1 MDFKRLLKKYGFH
14 LLAVISFLIIA
25 ATYFKPALD
34 GYVLKQHDMDQYR
47 GMSREIIDYK
57 KIDGKT
63 PLWTNAMFSGM
74 PSSQIHVDYPGNF
87 FKTSLNFAYSVLN
100 TPIGYLFFYLLG
112 FYIFG
117 LCLGLNKWV
126 NLIGAIAFAFSS
138 YNIII
143 LQAGHITKANAI
155 AFMLPTIGGFI
166 LAYTRNIKWGAIVF
180 GLSLAMQ
187 LSANHLQITYYS
199 LFLFL
204 GLGIYFLATAIKRA
218 ELKKF
223 TITSGAVIVTALIAL
238 MINIGNIKVTKDY
251 AKQTIRGGNDLTI
264 DANGTKIDQS
274 NEDGLDLDYITNW
287 SYGVGETVTLFS
299 PYVKGGASEAV
310 ASSPFTDIVEN
321 ADISL
326 EAKGFIQNYYSYW
339 GEQPFTSGPVYFGII
354 VVLLAFLS
362 LVFLESKIKWV
373 YFGVALLTIALSWG
387 KNFMGL
393 TEFFAHHIPMY
404 NKFRAVTII
413 LAITSMI
420 FPILAA
426 LILNQF
432 YNERANLKA
441 HTKKFYIAGGSF
453 LVFLLILKFVGLNDG
468 YLSSTDKQ
476 QFASMIGSQ
485 DQQRAGLMQQIL
497 SMSDDQLAQN
507 GIDRNNTTQ
516 INQIIDAQ
524 IERNSKA
531 YDVNALKQVRKD
543 IYNSSMNRSLL
554 FAFLAMG
561 VLTLLFVTEI
571 DVRYVLAGLG
581 ALIAIDLISVDLN
594 YLNNKEDENTGELVF
609 WQERSSALYPELATT
624 ADLNILEMETA
635 ENTALN
641 SVLEKAANIGK
652 IEADNNGFDNSISV
666 NKVVEYEKFRALNRK
681 TNYRV
686 LDLSSNPFN
695 SSRASY
701 FHKSIGGYHGAKLRR
716 YQNLI
721 EFHFSGNINFKVLE
735 MLNAK
740 YIIQQ
745 DGQVRQNP
753 TALGNAWLVREVKT
767 FATPD
772 DEIRALGNS
781 YEIQPKSI
789 AQLFINGK
797 QMEKSTVTG
806 NEKIQLLVQKDTFD
820 VVIPAELQRNLSA
833 GFDIVTE
840 AVFVMDVKKKT
851 DFVRKETLEKDSLN
865 SFLQLMDLT
874 VAYNFEPS
882 TDAVMLTSEAKKL
895 TSKTYSGIGNVKM
908 TSYHPEK
915 LKYDFESTEKQ
926 LVVFSEVYYEDGWK
940 AFVDGKEVPIIKTDY
955 LLRGVEVP
963 AGKHK
968 IELAYIYPFFKTA
981 NLLATAGCGLFALLV
996 GFGFWSDRKKKQIN
1010 TL

>member
-1 MDFKRLLKKYGFH
+1 MDFKGLLKKYGFH
-14 LLAVISFLIIA
+14 LLAVIGFLIIA

-34 GYVLKQHDMDQYR
+34 GYVLKQHDMDQYT
-47 GMSREIIDYK
+47 GVSREIIDYK

-63 PLWTNAMFSGM
+63 PLWTNALFSGM
-74 PSSQIHVDYPGNF
+74 PSAQIHVDYPGNF
-87 FKTSLNFAYSVLN
+87 FKTSLNFAYKVLN
-100 TPIGYLFFYLLG
+100 TPIGYLFFYMLG

-117 LCLGLNKWV
+117 LCIGLNKWV
-126 NLIGAIAFAFSS
+126 NIIGAIAFAFSS

-143 LQAGHITKANAI
+143 LQAGHVTKANAI

-166 LAYTRNIKWGAIVF
+166 MAYTRNIKWGAIVF
-180 GLSLAMQ
+180 GLALAMQ
-187 LSANHLQITYYS
+187 LTANHLQITYYS

-204 GLGIYFLATAIKRA
+204 GLGIYFFISAIKKG

-223 TITSGAVIVTALIAL
+223 SMTSIAVIATALIAV

-251 AKQTIRGGNDLTI
+251 SKYTIRGGNDLTI
-264 DANGTKIDQS
+264 NANGTKIDQS
-274 NEDGLDLDYITNW
+274 NEDGLDIDYITNW
-287 SYGVGETVTLFS
+287 SYGVGETATLLS
-299 PYVKGGASEAV
+299 PYVKGGTSEAV
-310 ASSPFTDIVEN
+310 ADSPFSEIVDN
-321 ADISL
+321 ADISP
-326 EAKGFIQNYYSYW
+326 EARDFIQKYYAYW
-339 GEQPFTSGPVYFGII
+339 GEQPFTSGPVYFGVI
-354 VVLLAFLS
+354 VVFLAFLS
-362 LVFLESKIKWV
+362 LVFLESKIKWA

-420 FPILAA
+420 FPILGA

-432 YNERANLKA
+432 YNERAKLK
-441 HTKKFYIAGGSF
+441 TQSKKFYIAAGSF
-453 LVFLLILKFVGLNDG
+453 LLFLLILKFVGLNDG
-468 YLSSTDKQ
+468 YFSSTDKQ

-485 DQQRAGLMQQIL
+485 DQQKAGLMKQIM
-497 SMSDDQLAQN
+497 SMSDEQLTQN
-507 GIDRNNTTQ
+507 GIDKNNPTQ

-543 IYNSSMNRSLL
+543 IYNSSINRSLL
-554 FAFLAMG
+554 FAFLAIG
-561 VLTLLFVTEI
+561 VLALLFVTEI
-571 DVRYVLAGLG
+571 DVRIVLAGLG
-581 ALIAIDLISVDLN
+581 VLIAVDLISVDLN
-594 YLNNKEDENTGELVF
+594 YLNNDENDTNGEFVF
-609 WQERSSALYPELATT
+609 WQEKSNALYPELATS
-624 ADLNILEMETA
+624 ADLNILNMEVA
-635 ENTALN
+635 EKPGLN
-641 SVLEKAANIGK
+641 GILEKAAVLGK
-652 IEADNNGFDNSISV
+652 RDAELQGFDDNIAM
-666 NKVVEYEKFRALNRK
+666 NKAIEYEKFRALNRN

-695 SSRASY
+695 SSRTSY

-735 MLNAK
+735 MLNTK

-753 TALGNAWLVREVKT
+753 TALGNAWLVREVKSY
-767 FATPD
+767 ATPD
-772 DEIRALGNS
+772 EEIRALGNS
-781 YEIQPKSI
+781 YTIAPKPI
-789 AQLFINGK
+789 AQLLING
-797 QMEKSTVTG
+797 EVVPNATVSG
-806 NEKIQLLVQKDTFD
+806 NEKIQLLVQKDTFN

-833 GFDIVTE
+833 GFDNVTE
-840 AVFVMDVKKKT
+840 AVFVMDVNKKT
-851 DFVRKETLEKDSLN
+851 DFVRKVTLEKDSLN

-874 VAYNFEPS
+874 VLYNFEPS
-882 TDAVMLTSEAKKL
+882 TDAVMLASEAKKL
-895 TSKTYSGIGNVKM
+895 TSKTYSGLGKVEM

-996 GFGFWSDRKKKQIN
+996 GFGFWSDRRKKESV
-1010 TL
+1010 